1 MNIDPK
7 LDLVLERTVA
17 VPPELVWKAWTTPE
31 HLTPWFCPRPWTTTE
46 CVIELRPGGA
56 FNTVMRSP
64 EGKEFP
70 ELGCVLEVVP
80 NRRFVFTSALE
91 AGFRPARKR
100 APFQMTAFILLE
112 PHGDGGTKYT
122 AIVKHADESGRE
134 QHEAM
139 GFSEGWAKAL
149 EQLVEYVKSTM
160 L

>member
-64 EGKEFP
+64 
-70 ELGCVLEVVP
+70 
-80 NRRFVFTSALE
+80 
-91 AGFRPARKR
+91 
-100 APFQMTAFILLE
+100 
-112 PHGDGGTKYT
+112 
-122 AIVKHADESGRE
+122 
-134 QHEAM
+134 
-139 GFSEGWAKAL
+139 
-149 EQLVEYVKSTM
+149 
-160 L
+160 